1 MNMQKPLDSF
11 DLMDPATQ
19 ACPYSFYA
27 RLRSEAP
34 IYRMPGSGF
43 WLVTT
48 YDLCREVMRQPDLF
62 ASGVSPMALKPT
74 GVPQEVIELYNTKG
88 WLPTASCST
97 SDPPRHTWVR
107 KLLDRLFTASKVRAL
122 TPSIERLSHELI
134 DGFASRGE
142 CEFVRDFAHPLPM
155 MIIAEQI
162 GVPRSDLAR
171 FKAWSDA
178 IVEPFSMMITRER
191 EIECAR
197 LVVEMQHY
205 FAALVEER
213 RRDPKDD
220 LLTVLAQARGP
231 AAAASTALDTGSR
244 DGELIEMRELLSIIT
259 IDLLAS
265 GNETTTA
272 ALSSGLKLL
281 IEDPAPVAEVR
292 RNRKLL
298 EPLAEEI
305 LRLESPAQGMFRRVT
320 ADTTLG
326 GVELREGDHLSLRFG
341 SANRDESQFPSA
353 TRINLHRPQP
363 GKHLALGIGRHH
375 CIGAPLARQELIS
388 AFGALL
394 DRLDAFRLTPGTAA
408 PEYVPSFFGR
418 NLRELWVSFEALP
431 RR

>member
-1 MNMQKPLDSF
+1 MKPSLESF
-11 DLMDPATQ
+11 DLMSAQVQ
-19 ACPYSFYA
+19 ACPYAFYE
-27 RLRSEAP
+27 RLRAEAP
-34 IYRMPGSGF
+34 IYRMPQSGF

-48 YDLCREVMRQPDLF
+48 YELCREVMRQPDLF

-74 GVPQEVIELYNTKG
+74 GVPPEVIELYNTRG

-107 KLLDRLFTASKVRAL
+107 KLLDRLFTVSKVRAL

-134 DGFASRGE
+134 DTFAARGK

-162 GVPRSDLAR
+162 GVPRADLQK
-171 FKAWSDA
+171 FKDWSDA

-205 FAALVEER
+205 FAGLVEER
-213 RRDPKDD
+213 RGDPKDD
-220 LLTVLAQARGP
+220 LLTLLAQAHGP
-231 AAAASTALDTGSR
+231 GHTNEATGS
-244 DGELIEMRELLSIIT
+244 DAGGGLIEMRELLSIIT

-272 ALSSGLKLL
+272 ALASGLRLL
-281 IEDPAPVAEVR
+281 IDDPAPIAEIR
-292 RNRKLL
+292 ADRKLL

-326 GVELREGDHLSLRFG
+326 GVQLREGDHLSLRFG
-341 SANRDESQFPSA
+341 SANRDESQFADA
-353 TRINLHRPQP
+353 TRIDLHRPQP

-375 CIGAPLARQELIS
+375 CIGAPLARQELIT

-394 DRLDAFRLTPGTAA
+394 DRLDGFRLTPGTPA

-418 NLRELWVSFEALP
+418 NLRELHVSFDALP